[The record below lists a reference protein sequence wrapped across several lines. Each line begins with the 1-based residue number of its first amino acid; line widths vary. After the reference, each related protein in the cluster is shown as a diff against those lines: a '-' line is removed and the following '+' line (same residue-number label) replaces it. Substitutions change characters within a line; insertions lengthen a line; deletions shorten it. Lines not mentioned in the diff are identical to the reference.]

1 MGAICDTM
9 GEQNVYRSYAYTV
22 RQCFRYRRCF
32 YGVSQ
37 SFIFQRGGAPASPTF
52 LGPYLRPYG
61 LTSNQ
66 IWHGNTCGVEAYFE
80 GSATALSQGAGPER
94 PSNFGTS
101 YVRAHRETATKFC
114 TAIELDARK
123 ILHGR
128 PRMLTRDLFAVA
140 NLLITLRAS

>member
-1 MGAICDTM
+1 MGQPRP
-9 GEQNVYRSYAYTV
+9 GPSVP
-22 RQCFRYRRCF
+22 RYL
-32 YGVSQ
+32 GTSL
-37 SFIFQRGGAPASPTF
+37 PTPKRF
-52 LGPYLRPYG
+52 AW
-61 LTSNQ
+61 SDQ
-66 IWHGNTCGVEAYFE
+66 IWYGNTCGVEAYFE